1 MFVCSLQAPEGE
13 TQPSTE
19 VDLFISTEKIM
30 VLNTD
35 LKEIMMDHALRT
47 ISYIADIG
55 DLVVLMA
62 RRRFVPSDT
71 DDASKLNRT
80 PKMICHVFESDE
92 AQFIAQSIGQ
102 AFQVAYMEFL
112 KANGIEDHSFV
123 KEMDYQEVLNSQE
136 IFGDELEIF
145 AKKELQKEVV
155 VPKTKG
161 EILGMVIVES
171 GWGSMLPTVVIAN
184 LLSTGAAARCGQ
196 LNIGDQIIAINGLSL
211 VGLPLSTCQSYIRNT
226 KPQTAVKFTVVPCPP
241 VVEVKIKRPNTKY
254 QLGFS
259 VQNGVVSVTRCTK
272 PIDLC
277 DFRSQF
283 IHSQFVFNYRFV
295 VYCAV
300 VLLNVVESVSVIASS
315 K

>member
-1 MFVCSLQAPEGE
+1 MCLRPCFLFFVFSPFVDETQAPEGE

-62 RRRFVPSDT
+62 RRRFVPSDS
-71 DDASKLNRT
+71 DEGPKLNRT

-123 KEMDYQEVLNSQE
+123 KEMDYQEVRLINSISSGSTSFHLNS
-136 IFGDELEIF
+136 FHF
-145 AKKELQKEVV
+145 
-155 VPKTKG
+155 
-161 EILGMVIVES
+161 
-171 GWGSMLPTVVIAN
+171 
-184 LLSTGAAARCGQ
+184 
-196 LNIGDQIIAINGLSL
+196 
-211 VGLPLSTCQSYIRNT
+211 YI
-226 KPQTAVKFTVVPCPP
+226 
-241 VVEVKIKRPNTKY
+241 Y
-254 QLGFS
+254 
-259 VQNGVVSVTRCTK
+259 
-272 PIDLC
+272 
-277 DFRSQF
+277 
-283 IHSQFVFNYRFV
+283 
-295 VYCAV
+295 
-300 VLLNVVESVSVIASS
+300 
-315 K
+315 